1 MPSGTFIFIVPET
14 DYAVHMVFV
23 QSLIIE
29 LHEIGVRNY
38 DGAVFTAANLAAEGL
53 IAFEL
58 CAGFGINS
66 VMQIQAVVGTALV
79 GVVRFAAHL
88 GLNNKS
94 GDEFYNSNAL
104 RDTGELF

>member
-1 MPSGTFIFIVPET
+1 
-14 DYAVHMVFV
+14 MVFV

-66 VMQIQAVVGTALV
+66 AMIQAVVGTALV
-79 GVVRFAAHL
+79 GVVRFDAHL